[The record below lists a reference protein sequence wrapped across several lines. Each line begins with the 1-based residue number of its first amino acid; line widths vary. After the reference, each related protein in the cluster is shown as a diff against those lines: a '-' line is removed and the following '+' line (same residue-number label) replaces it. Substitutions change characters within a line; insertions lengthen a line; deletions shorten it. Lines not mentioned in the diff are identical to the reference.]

1 MVHLKEFDTFLRK
14 IRKAF
19 NFPQFSLNSCIVE
32 EGIQIVK
39 SQKNEKTSDFEFLEN
54 YPSSMVAEI
63 KVY

>member
-1 MVHLKEFDTFLRK
+1 MFHLKDFDIIFPK

-19 NFPQFSLNSCIVE
+19 NFHQFCLNSCIIE